1 MRKGLNDALAV
12 AWLEWLRVRGYFW
25 VFVPILLLWPLTML
39 FVMSHVLP
47 ADATLTPRLIAGSIV
62 FAVGLNAVNNTG
74 QTLVFWR
81 FSNRLKLLVAS
92 PMHQASFVGGFL
104 VVPVG
109 HGLFVSSVLLALAPL
124 YGISIHISLWF
135 WPVVAITALSMVG
148 LALLIGT
155 WSPSQAVG
163 NQLSQISGVLV
174 VLVSPIYYPVSRL
187 PDWLQPVAQ
196 FSPYTHA
203 ANALD
208 GILSGRGDFYG
219 EIGILALIT
228 AAGLVLGL
236 RGMRWRE
243 A

>member
-12 AWLEWLRVRGYFW
+12 AWLEWLRVRGYLW

-47 ADATLTPRLIAGSIV
+47 PDATLTPRLIAGSIV

-81 FSNRLKLLVAS
+81 FSNRLKLLIAS

-104 VVPVG
+104 IVPVL
-109 HGLFVSSVLLALAPL
+109 HGLFVSSVLLLLAPL
-124 YGISIHISLWF
+124 FGIEIHISAWF
-135 WPVVAITALSMVG
+135 WPVAALTAFSMVG

-155 WSPSQAVG
+155 WSPSQTVG

-174 VLVSPIYYPVSRL
+174 VLVSPIYYPISRL
-187 PDWLQPVAQ
+187 PDWLEPIANL
-196 FSPYTHA
+196 SPYTHA
-203 ANALD
+203 ASALD
-208 GILSGRGDFYG
+208 SILSGRNDFYG
-219 EIGILALIT
+219 ELGILLAIT
-228 AAGLVLGL
+228 AIGLTLGL
-236 RGMRWRE
+236 LGMRWRE